1 MNNKISRML
10 PHCAILICNMYIVF
24 FLIDRVNTA
33 MNFIDNGLTKGLL
46 LIMSLV
52 SGWCS
57 LWMLTGRRRRNG
69 GIQAIWPKVNL
80 LACGICLI
88 LLLIDLIWKKIYLFN
103 ANLTKFGVLAI
114 CLITFV
120 NSAMMI
126 GNFRAAMRRS
136 RRPMPRRNDSMNRGM
151 PPRRQAP
158 YAPAAPVAPVAP
170 VAPAAPEYRGRFAE
184 SDGRRYSENRYYR

>member
-52 SGWCS
+52 SGWCA
-57 LWMLTGRRRRNG
+57 LWMMTGRRRRNG
-69 GIQAIWPKVNL
+69 GIQAIFPKANL
-80 LACGICLI
+80 LACGICLV
-88 LLLIDLIWKKIYLFN
+88 LLLIDMIWKKIYLFN
-103 ANLTKFGVLAI
+103 NGFTKFGVLVI
-114 CLITFV
+114 CLITFA

-136 RRPMPRRNDSMNRGM
+136 RRPMPRRNDYSMNREM
-151 PPRRQAP
+151 PPRR
-158 YAPAAPVAPVAP
+158 PAAPVAPVAP
-170 VAPAAPEYRGRFAE
+170 EYRGRFADY
-184 SDGRRYSENRYYR
+184 DGRSYSENRYYR